1 MTRCLYQTAVQRIAT
16 RHDNSSHVKV
26 RFLLSSRPYVCA
38 IRFPHCL
45 LYHLASTRYLSS
57 SVLPPVL
64 DVIIAIA
71 VLLTTLKRRVH
82 GSRKTRRSVLR
93 SQLRGK
99 SLQCRGKL
107 LYPGL
112 SRLMLHLMLCMA
124 EENAASW
131 LFHLIC
137 RISATP
143 QCARGLVLSPA
154 TLHYSVPTIQRLR
167 ESKSPTNHLTYFGGR
182 ICPIPLF
189 RLRVP
194 RQWAAWPRST
204 LTSSHFPNPHPHPH
218 PSGSF
223 PTPAVLR
230 KNIKADLLE
239 DYKVQSTCSAP
250 RISSMHLVRCPKP
263 DSSSLS

>member
-1 MTRCLYQTAVQRIAT
+1 MAVSSDLSNLGHASVCQRIGTFACHPT
-16 RHDNSSHVKV
+16 
-26 RFLLSSRPYVCA
+26 LLCPNDPEA
-38 IRFPHCL
+38 
-45 LYHLASTRYLSS
+45 
-57 SVLPPVL
+57 
-64 DVIIAIA
+64 
-71 VLLTTLKRRVH
+71 
-82 GSRKTRRSVLR
+82 
-93 SQLRGK
+93 
-99 SLQCRGKL
+99 
-107 LYPGL
+107 
-112 SRLMLHLMLCMA
+112 
-124 EENAASW
+124 
-131 LFHLIC
+131 
-137 RISATP
+137 
-143 QCARGLVLSPA
+143 
-154 TLHYSVPTIQRLR
+154 IQRLR

-239 DYKVQSTCSAP
+239 DYKVHSTCSAP